1 MDFFGAGSQQ
11 WQIIIPIII
20 LIVISIVMSRRRK
33 VEKTEPE
40 IVGSLFLDVNEN
52 LRLMGGFSLRGR
64 PKKFKTDSWKR
75 NSEKVG
81 FLAQSLR
88 DTLSQ
93 TFALAED
100 FNQRIDRARKERAS
114 VYLTGIDV
122 HKLEAPLTKSKQGL
136 EEWIRANMP
145 LDTGAGRRGC
155 MGMGG

>member
-1 MDFFGAGSQQ
+1 MDFFGESNQ
-11 WQIIIPIII
+11 WTIIIPIII
-20 LIVISIVMSRRRK
+20 LVVLSVVMRRRRPA
-33 VEKTEPE
+33 EKTEPE
-40 IVGSLFLDVNEN
+40 IVGGLFMDVNEN
-52 LRLMGGFSLRGR
+52 LRLMGSFSLRGR

-93 TFALAED
+93 AFTLAED
-100 FNQRIDRARKERAS
+100 FNQRIDRAKKERAS

-122 HKLEAPLTKSKQGL
+122 HRLEAPLTESKKGL

-155 MGMGG
+155 MGG

>member
-1 MDFFGAGSQQ
+1 MDFFGESNQ
-11 WQIIIPIII
+11 WTIIIPIII
-20 LIVISIVMSRRRK
+20 LVVLSVVMRRRRPA
-33 VEKTEPE
+33 EKTEPE
-40 IVGSLFLDVNEN
+40 IVGGLFLDVNEN
-52 LRLMGGFSLRGR
+52 LRLMGSFSLRGR

-93 TFALAED
+93 AFALAED
-100 FNQRIDRARKERAS
+100 FNQRIDRAKKERAS

-122 HKLEAPLTKSKQGL
+122 HRLEAPLTESKKGL

>member
-1 MDFFGAGSQQ
+1 MDLGNQQ
-11 WQIIIPIII
+11 WTIIIPIII
-20 LIVISIVMSRRRK
+20 LIVLSIVMSRRRR

-40 IVGSLFLDVNEN
+40 IIGSLFLDVNEN
-52 LRLMGGFSLRGR
+52 LRLMERFSLQGR

-93 TFALAED
+93 AFTLAED
-100 FNQRIDRARKERAS
+100 FNQRINRARKERAS

-145 LDTGAGRRGC
+145 LETTGRRGC

>member
-1 MDFFGAGSQQ
+1 MDFFGEGNQ
-11 WQIIIPIII
+11 WTIIIPIII
-20 LIVISIVMSRRRK
+20 LIVLSVVMRRRRPA
-33 VEKTEPE
+33 EKTEPE

-52 LRLMGGFSLRGR
+52 LRLMGRFSLQGR
-64 PKKFKTDSWKR
+64 PKKFRTDSWKR

-93 TFALAED
+93 AFALAED

-122 HKLEAPLTKSKQGL
+122 HRLEAPLTESKKGL

-155 MGMGG
+155 MGG